1 MSASAC
7 GALPAAAEGER
18 ALRRSLGPTA
28 WAVLADLCL
37 DAEPAGAGAHVVAT
51 SARRVGA
58 HLGIS
63 KDTAARALRRLIA
76 AGVVRRRPQDA
87 GIAGR
92 FTSGSYEL
100 RVPLPLPAT
109 PCRPDEDTVG
119 SARRKSAETE
129 PVAIAVSPAKA
140 TVLAT
145 PAHRRIRTSI
155 GPDSGQLSLL
165 DPAPVDAGAGD
176 VEPSR

>member
-1 MSASAC
+1 MSASAW
-7 GALPAAAEGER
+7 GALPLAAEGER

-51 SARRVGA
+51 SARKVGA
-58 HLGIS
+58 HLGIT

-76 AGVVRRRPQDA
+76 AGVVRRRPQGA
-87 GIAGR
+87 GVAGR

-100 RVPLPLPAT
+100 HLPFPLTAT

-119 SARRKSAETE
+119 STRRKSANTE

-140 TVLAT
+140 TVLAA
-145 PAHRRIRTSI
+145 PAQRRTRASIR
-155 GPDSGQLSLL
+155 PDFGQLSLL
-165 DPAPVDAGAGD
+165 DPAPADGGGM
-176 VEPSR
+176 EPSR